1 MENEVERLA
10 SEFIINPSVNLNIL
24 NHRLF
29 VLGEVNQPGTV
40 KITNTTM
47 NLFEALSSSGV
58 LRDTSNKNEVL
69 IIRGQLSNPELIKI
83 VYEEF

>member
-29 VLGEVNQPGTV
+29 VLGEVNKPGTV